1 MVVPPKFGLAK
12 GSSWV
17 CAAAG
22 VAMAATAMAATVPQR
37 NFFIIFFPL
46 SCRPGACAGLRPNT
60 CTVLVGAPGGHR
72 CLPFRLVSARGQA
85 AGESSDRR
93 TGDRDRLRLIPGQQ
107 PGLARSET
115 RS

>member
-1 MVVPPKFGLAK
+1 
-12 GSSWV
+12 
-17 CAAAG
+17 
-22 VAMAATAMAATVPQR
+22 MAATAMAATVPQR

-93 TGDRDRLRLIPGQQ
+93 N
-107 PGLARSET
+107 RSEEHT
-115 RS
+115 SELQSLMRISYAVFCLKKKKINKEHNTQHSNTKS